1 MYQLNVT
8 ELRKKA
14 REAGDKSG
22 YAIQKRTGI
31 NDSTVYRI
39 LRGAAQPDLITV
51 LRLAHAYDFDIRD
64 VMNEVTEEAEAAGEA
79 TEPEAAA

>member
-8 ELRKKA
+8 KLRKKA

-39 LRGAAQPDLITV
+39 LRGAAQPDLITA
-51 LRLAHAYDFDIRD
+51 LRLSVVYGFDLRD
-64 VMNEVTEEAEAAGEA
+64 VMDDAEADIEA
-79 TEPEAAA
+79 TA

>member
-8 ELRKKA
+8 KLREKA

-39 LRGAAQPDLITV
+39 LRGAAQPDLITA
-51 LRLAHAYDFDIRD
+51 LRLSVVYSFDLRD
-64 VMNEVTEEAEAAGEA
+64 VMDDAEADIEA
-79 TEPEAAA
+79 TA